1 MTGQLFI
8 NGYDADTQY
17 HVSMG
22 EDFLNNLFAP
32 PSPKDLIQNS
42 SRILNGVEVAF
53 PQNSA
58 YTFKERY
65 VTLNFVIEGASVTNV
80 QSRLRTFLRALLNKQ
95 ASQGYSTL
103 SVSGYTKVFNLIYVD
118 SSNFS
123 MPLERNTISLSVR
136 FLEPKPTLYNE

>member
-8 NGYDADTQY
+8 NGYDADTRY

-42 SRILNGVEVAF
+42 SRLLNGVEVAF

-58 YTFKERY
+58 HTFKERS
-65 VTLNFVIEGASVTNV
+65 VTLNFIIEGTSATNV
-80 QSRLRTFLRALLNKQ
+80 QLRLNDFLRALITRQ
-95 ASQGYSTL
+95 ISQGYNTL
-103 SVSGYTKVFNLIYVD
+103 SVSGYTKVFNMIYVD